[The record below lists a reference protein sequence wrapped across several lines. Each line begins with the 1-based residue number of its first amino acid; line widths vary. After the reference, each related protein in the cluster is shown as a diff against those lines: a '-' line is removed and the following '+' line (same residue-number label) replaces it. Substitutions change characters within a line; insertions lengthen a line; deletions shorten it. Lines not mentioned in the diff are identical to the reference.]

1 MRRIRARFRLVHSRL
16 TTWIGMNTAISEKAR
31 MVNVQRIYW
40 TAPIMTL
47 TLFGVGAFHAL
58 TLEAASPVLADW
70 RRQTMVVNALGGIGS
85 LVGWVIAA
93 KLRKRPASDRS
104 LV

>member
-1 MRRIRARFRLVHSRL
+1 VRRIRARFRLVHSRL

-40 TAPIMTL
+40 IAPIMTL

-85 LVGWVIAA
+85 
-93 KLRKRPASDRS
+93 
-104 LV
+104 